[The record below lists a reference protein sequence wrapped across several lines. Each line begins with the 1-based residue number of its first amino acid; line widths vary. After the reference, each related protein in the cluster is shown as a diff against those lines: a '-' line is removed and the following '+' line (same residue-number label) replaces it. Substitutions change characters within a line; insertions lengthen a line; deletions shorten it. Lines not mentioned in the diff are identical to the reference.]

1 MQHEAILKLKPRPLR
16 LVYLANT
23 TTDLINAV
31 TLYTH
36 LWGGFSNAIF
46 PVPNN
51 ADQSALLQHALYSI
65 NPDYIFLPE
74 EDLPVQLIEILDQS
88 PTRYLKLSSGRIE
101 DIANINDHLLGL
113 PVETLNSFR
122 NREFPHIVRLLNYL
136 YRNSLYDSNVCLISD
151 SSLFNTEISLQF
163 GRPSNRYQGHLI
175 NHLNAQSISISSI
188 ENLLKTCLLT
198 AIELFKSPI
207 SMTKAEITHTES
219 SWAWL
224 IRDHEKVCNLFLYE
238 YDDIHIAANFWN
250 SRRLD
255 IGYSNKLMLPKQ
267 SFLENLQEC
276 ISILSSF
283 FPLMREVI
291 IYVTSSHDDATEL
304 GNKVHTVFNEL
315 ERNIFVRVF
324 YEGFGFDFDPGSV
337 YSSSKPIITTREIS
351 LLDKSIRFSP
361 LIPSGYEN
369 SDCVF
374 GYDAEIE
381 FASGKSFSGPL
392 TQTSAVLLSNR
403 IEQVEYSENS
413 TSSLSRN
420 WQQRK
425 TQPIRPAEKGV
436 TGLAV
441 SNEECRI
448 YFPEGKEFI
457 ARWLKNA
464 GFLFQVND
472 HTRYAE
478 GFIRRFGGFE
488 KTVRLI
494 NSGGTKIFVALGCDR
509 AKQCGFKHSQ
519 IVGFLTENFNLSK
532 GDARKIVN
540 QNIPEL
546 LQVGLLYRGH
556 PLKCPSCGLQDWYK
570 LEKVNE
576 FIECT
581 GCAENF
587 QLQDLCS
594 LEFAYKPNELAA
606 RFLNSDG
613 QAILTTAVFLS
624 WLASSGHIQLGGD
637 IFRLDQK
644 QKFTDIDLFVL
655 VKDTLILV
663 ECKSRRI
670 IEDANVNEIIEHLER
685 VIETASLVSAKAVV
699 LGIATA
705 SVSCDLNTLVTA
717 VAQTA
722 AERGIG
728 VHLLLNDKFYLRGQ
742 EENEVTEPWR
752 LHVDALL
759 VEEEVLPHHSNVS
772 VGEPIRE
779 YSWQEGDRLFS
790 RDLLECWKQQ
800 LFS

>member
-1 MQHEAILKLKPRPLR
+1 
-16 LVYLANT
+16 
-23 TTDLINAV
+23 
-31 TLYTH
+31 
-36 LWGGFSNAIF
+36 
-46 PVPNN
+46 
-51 ADQSALLQHALYSI
+51 
-65 NPDYIFLPE
+65 
-74 EDLPVQLIEILDQS
+74 
-88 PTRYLKLSSGRIE
+88 
-101 DIANINDHLLGL
+101 
-113 PVETLNSFR
+113 
-122 NREFPHIVRLLNYL
+122 
-136 YRNSLYDSNVCLISD
+136 
-151 SSLFNTEISLQF
+151 
-163 GRPSNRYQGHLI
+163 
-175 NHLNAQSISISSI
+175 
-188 ENLLKTCLLT
+188 
-198 AIELFKSPI
+198 
-207 SMTKAEITHTES
+207 MTKAEITYIQS
-219 SWAWL
+219 SWGWEV
-224 IRDHEKVCNLFLYE
+224 RDHEKVYNLFLYE
-238 YDDIHIAANFWN
+238 SGDINIAASFWN

-255 IGYSNKLMLPKQ
+255 LGYSNKIILPKDI
-267 SFLENLQEC
+267 FFNNLEEC

-283 FPLMREVI
+283 FPSMREVI
-291 IYVTSSHDDATEL
+291 IYVTSSHDNATEL
-304 GNKVHTVFNEL
+304 ANNVHNTFNKL

-324 YEGFGFDFDPGSV
+324 YQGFGFDFHSGSV
-337 YSSSKPIITTREIS
+337 YSSKPIITTREIS

-361 LIPSGYEN
+361 LIPSGHEN
-369 SDCVF
+369 SNSVF

-381 FASGKSFSGPL
+381 FASGKSFSAPFM
-392 TQTSAVLLSNR
+392 QTSAVLLSNR

-413 TSSLSRN
+413 TSSLSRD

-448 YFPEGKEFI
+448 YFPEGEEII

-464 GFLFQVND
+464 GFLFQLND
-472 HTRYAE
+472 HTRYAQ
-478 GFIRRFGGFE
+478 GFIRRFGGFD
-488 KTVRLI
+488 KTRRLI
-494 NSGGTKIFVALGCDR
+494 NSGGTKIFVALSSKR
-509 AKQCGFKHSQ
+509 AKECGFKHSQ

-540 QNIPEL
+540 QNLPEL
-546 LQVGLLYRGH
+546 LQAGLLYRGH

-576 FIECT
+576 FVECT

-624 WLASSGHIQLGGD
+624 WLASSGHIQLGRD

-663 ECKSRRI
+663 ECKSRRTV
-670 IEDANVNEIIEHLER
+670 EDANVNEIIEHLER
-685 VIETASLVSAKAVV
+685 AIETASLVSAKAVV

-705 SVSCDLNTLVTA
+705 SVSCDLHTLVTA

-728 VHLLLNDKFYLRGQ
+728 VHLLLNDRFYLGGQ
-742 EENEVTEPWR
+742 EENELTEPWR
-752 LHVDALL
+752 LHIDALL
-759 VEEEVLPHHSNVS
+759 VEEEVLPHHPNVS

-779 YSWQEGDRLFS
+779 YLWQEGDRLFS